1 MITMWRNEAC
11 YNDVLNGE
19 IGIRDAARVICFE
32 MFELGNTDIPDTVYY
47 KYIQPNLEVL
57 YPIYHES
64 INQIRVL
71 IDVED
76 RDKAKDWMYSLE
88 GHRDFM
94 LLALAIIDMVNK
106 VTKASVRYVLWLA
119 EKERVVQYYNGEEK
133 NMQEYATSPIILSD
147 LGAEGIL
154 FGYETMPAPITKE
167 EI

>member
-47 KYIQPNLEVL
+47 KYIQPNLEAL

-88 GHRDFM
+88 GHRDYM
-94 LLALAIIDMVNK
+94 LLALAILDMVNK
-106 VTKASVRYVLWLA
+106 ICHTKVHYVLWLA
-119 EKERVVQYYNGEEK
+119 SKEKVVNYYNGNKK
-133 NMQEYATSPIILSD
+133 NMQEYTTSPIVLSD
-147 LGAEGIL
+147 LGDEGIL
-154 FGYETMPAPITKE
+154 FGYENEPTPITKE